1 MFYEIQAKT
10 HVRVP
15 PNLLADETKD
25 AVFKK
30 LGESFE
36 GHISSEVG
44 FIVAVTEVLAI
55 GEGIIIPGDGAA
67 FYDTTFKFLAY
78 LPEMQEVVLGKIS
91 DITNFGAFL
100 NMGAV
105 DGMIHVSQ
113 TMDDFINFSK
123 QKTLTGKESKKVLKV
138 GDQCKA
144 RIIAVSFKDVSNP
157 KIGLTMR
164 QPHLGNVKWLED
176 EKKKGVKKEKEE
188 KKEKAKK

>member
-15 PNLLADETKD
+15 PTLLKTETQE

-30 LGESFE
+30 LGETFE
-36 GHISSEVG
+36 GFISSEVG
-44 FIVAVTEVLAI
+44 FIVAITRVLHV
-55 GEGIIIPGDGAA
+55 GEGIIVPGDGAA
-67 FYDTTFKFLAY
+67 FYDTEFSFLSY
-78 LPEMQEVVLGKIS
+78 IPEMQEIVKGKIS
-91 DITNFGAFL
+91 DITNFGAFISL
-100 NMGAV
+100 GAV

-113 TMDDFINFSK
+113 TMDDFISFSK

-138 GDQCKA
+138 GDFCKA
-144 RIIAVSFKDVSNP
+144 RIIAISFKDISNP

-176 EKKKGVKKEKEE
+176 EKKKGKKEE